1 MRLARESLPPHIAAL
16 RRNTTYPRPAHS
28 IELVQTHMSFVF
40 LVDDEVYKVKKAVDL
55 GFANFSTLEKR
66 RRACDAEVL
75 LNRRGCE
82 GGVYLDVVPI
92 TSSGGSFHLGGEG
105 KALDY
110 AVHMKRL
117 PQDRMMDVLL
127 SQGGV
132 DFEMIGR
139 VAGRIAQMHGQAE
152 RGARITRLGGVAT
165 FRKNWRDNLD
175 QLRPYIGRTIGPR
188 RFGRIEAFAR
198 SVLDEQKT
206 LLEGREAEGW
216 IRDCHGDLRSDAV
229 CFDPDVPGGICIYDC
244 IEFNEAFRYSDTGLD
259 AAFLAMDLDYRGR
272 SDLSDLFVG
281 LYAAAIG
288 DKRLPLLLNLFKCY
302 RAMVR
307 GQVES
312 LLMDDP
318 HVGTKQKR
326 DARGRA
332 RRYFELAETYAR
344 QWPRQQLIL
353 VTGPSGSGK
362 SVLAGVLAAR
372 LKSVMLSTDMLRLE
386 MFEDERGPAAL
397 DRGKYAPDERERVY
411 AEIVR
416 QAADF
421 LAEKRPL
428 VIDGTYIERRQREPF
443 VQLVRDSGVRLLVVE
458 CVAPDEVV
466 KARQEQRQDESW
478 TASEGRWEVYVAQKA
493 RLEPAT
499 ELFES
504 ERIIVDTTQPL
515 DRQIESVLAS
525 LDIG

>member
-16 RRNTTYPRPAHS
+16 RRKTAYPRPAHS

-40 LVDDEVYKVKKAVDL
+40 LVDQEVYKVKKAVNL
-55 GFANFSTLEKR
+55 GFADFSTLEKR
-66 RRACDAEVL
+66 RRACDAEVR

-82 GGVYLDVVPI
+82 GGVYLDMVPI
-92 TSSGGSFHLGGEG
+92 TSSDGSFRLGGDG
-105 KALDY
+105 KVVDY

-117 PQDRMMDVLL
+117 PRDRMMDVLL

-132 DFEMIGR
+132 DFEMIGQVAAR
-139 VAGRIAQMHGQAE
+139 VAQMHGQAE
-152 RGARITRLGGVAT
+152 RGARITRIGGVAT

-188 RFGRIEAFAR
+188 RFQRIDAFAR
-198 SVLDEQKT
+198 STLDGEKK

-229 CFDPDVPGGICIYDC
+229 CFDPDVPGGICVYDC
-244 IEFNEAFRYSDTGLD
+244 IEFNDAFRYSDTGLD

-272 SDLSDLFVG
+272 PDLADLFVG
-281 LYAAAIG
+281 LYAAAVG
-288 DKRLPLLLNLFKCY
+288 DRRLPLLLNLFKCY

-307 GQVES
+307 GKVES
-312 LLMDDP
+312 LLLDDP
-318 HVGTKQKR
+318 HVGAKQKH

-332 RRYFELAETYAR
+332 RRYFGLAEAYAR
-344 QWPRQQLIL
+344 HFPRQQLVL

-372 LKSVMLSTDMLRLE
+372 LKSVMLSTDMLRQE
-386 MFEDERGPAAL
+386 IFEDARGPAAL

-411 AEIVR
+411 AEIGR
-416 QAADF
+416 QAAEILD
-421 LAEKRPL
+421 EKRPL
-428 VIDGTYIERRQREPF
+428 VIDGTYIERHQREPI
-443 VQLVRDSGVRLLVVE
+443 VQLVRDSGARLLVVE
-458 CVAPDEVV
+458 CVAPEEVM
-466 KARQEQRQDESW
+466 KARQEKRQDESW

-499 ELFES
+499 ELPEN
-504 ERIIVDTTQPL
+504 ERVVIDTTQPL
-515 DRQIESVLAS
+515 DLQIGSILAK
-525 LDIG
+525 LDGD

>member
-1 MRLARESLPPHIAAL
+1 LARESLPPHISTL
-16 RRNTTYPRPAHS
+16 RRKSAYARPVQS

-40 LVDDEVYKVKKAVDL
+40 LVDHEVYKVKKAVNL
-55 GFANFSTLEKR
+55 GFADFSTLEKR

-105 KALDY
+105 KVVDY

-117 PQDRMMDVLL
+117 PQHRMMDVLL
-127 SQGGV
+127 SKGGV
-132 DFEMIGR
+132 DFEMIGQVAAR
-139 VAGRIAQMHGQAE
+139 VAQMHGQAE
-152 RGARITRLGGVAT
+152 RGARITRIGGAAT

-188 RFGRIEAFAR
+188 RFERIEAFAR
-198 SVLDEQKT
+198 ATLDAEKK

-229 CFDPDVPGGICIYDC
+229 CFDPDVFGGICVYDC
-244 IEFNEAFRYSDTGLD
+244 IEFNDAFRYSDTGLD

-272 SDLSDLFVG
+272 PDLSDLFVG

-307 GQVES
+307 GKVES
-312 LLMDDP
+312 LLLDDP
-318 HVGTKQKR
+318 HVGGKQKQA
-326 DARGRA
+326 ARGRA
-332 RRYFELAETYAR
+332 RRYFGLAEAYGL
-344 QWPRQQLIL
+344 QSSRQQLVL
-353 VTGPSGSGK
+353 LMGPSGSGK

-372 LKSVMLSTDMLRLE
+372 LKSVILSTDILRRE

-411 AEIVR
+411 AEIGR

-421 LAEKRPL
+421 LNEKRPL
-428 VIDGTYIERRQREPF
+428 VIDGTYIERRQREPI
-443 VQLVRDSGVRLLVVE
+443 VQLVRDSGVRLLAVE

-466 KARQEQRQDESW
+466 KARQEKRRDESW
-478 TASEGRWEVYVAQKA
+478 TASEGRWEVYLAQKA
-493 RLEPAT
+493 HLEPAT
-499 ELFES
+499 ELPEN
-504 ERIIVDTTQPL
+504 ERIVIDTTQPL
-515 DRQIESVLAS
+515 DLQIESVLAK
-525 LDIG
+525 LDRG